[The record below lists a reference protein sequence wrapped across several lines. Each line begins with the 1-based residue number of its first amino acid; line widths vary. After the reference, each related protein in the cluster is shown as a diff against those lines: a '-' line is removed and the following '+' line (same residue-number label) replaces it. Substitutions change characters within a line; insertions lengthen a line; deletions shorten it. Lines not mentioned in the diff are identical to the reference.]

1 MLKFAT
7 GDRKLAREGVPL
19 SMHRINV
26 EPLHPDSSQRSAAA
40 DFLFKAEPDDEEEEE
55 EEDEEEEDEE
65 EEDDGA
71 GDDAGD
77 EGYSE

>member
-19 SMHRINV
+19 SMHRINL
-26 EPLHPDSSQRSAAA
+26 EHLHPDSSQRSAAA
-40 DFLFKAEPDDEEEEE
+40 DFLFKAEPDDEEE
-55 EEDEEEEDEE
+55 DEEEEDEDD
-65 EEDDGA
+65 DDG
-71 GDDAGD
+71 DEAGD

>member
-19 SMHRINV
+19 SMHRINL
-26 EPLHPDSSQRSAAA
+26 EHLHPDHSTRSAAA
-40 DFLFKAEPDDEEEEE
+40 DIFFKEEPDE

-65 EEDDGA
+65 DDGE
-71 GDDAGD
+71 GDEAGD

>member
-19 SMHRINV
+19 SMHRINL
-26 EPLHPDSSQRSAAA
+26 EHLHPDSSQRSTAA
-40 DFLFKAEPDDEEEEE
+40 DVFFKEEPDE

-65 EEDDGA
+65 DDGE
-71 GDDAGD
+71 GDEAGD

>member
-19 SMHRINV
+19 SMHRINL
-26 EPLHPDSSQRSAAA
+26 EHLHPDHSNRSAAA
-40 DFLFKAEPDDEEEEE
+40 DIFFKEEPDE
-55 EEDEEEEDEE
+55 EEDEEEE
-65 EEDDGA
+65 EDDDD
-71 GDDAGD
+71 GDEAGD